1 MTENSKHVDVV
12 IIGAGLTGLTTAF
25 YLKKAGISFILVDQ
39 KDKVG
44 GVIETHKE
52 NSFTIECGPNTGVL
66 SHPEV
71 IELFEELGD
80 SCEIENAQNNVNKR
94 LIWKGNR
101 WHALPSSLIGGIKT
115 PLFSFGDKI
124 NILAEPFRKK
134 GTDPNESLAHLVKR
148 RMGQSF
154 LDYAVDPFILGI
166 YAGDPEYLIPRF
178 ALPKLY
184 NLEQKYGS
192 FIGGAIKKGK
202 EKKDE
207 RSQKATRKIFSV
219 KGGLSNLIKS
229 LENSIGSENIVL
241 GCKNIEIDYNEHFT
255 VKSAESSFIATSK
268 KVVTT
273 VGSYQLPKMLTF
285 LNLTEKEKVDN
296 LEYAKVAQLSIGFN
310 NWEGID
316 INAFGG
322 LVPYVEKRNILGV
335 LFISSFLQNRAPE
348 KGALLSVFVGGFRNP
363 KIFDLSDEKL
373 VELIEPDLKQMLGL
387 KTFNPDLL
395 KIFRYEYAIP
405 QYGINT
411 GERLSMIKNLEEKF
425 PNLTIAGNLR
435 DGIGMADRIKQGKD
449 IADSI
454 LGKI

>member
-1 MTENSKHVDVV
+1 MTEKMKHVDVV
-12 IIGAGLTGLTTAF
+12 IIGAGLTGLTTAY
-25 YLKKAGISFILVDQ
+25 YLKKAGISFILIDQ
-39 KDKVG
+39 KDRVG
-44 GVIETHKE
+44 GVIETLEE
-52 NSFTIECGPNTGVL
+52 NSFIIESGPNTGVL
-66 SHPEV
+66 SHPDV
-71 IELFEELGD
+71 AELFEELED
-80 SCEIENAQNNVNKR
+80 SCEIENAQKNVNKR
-94 LIWKGNR
+94 LIWKGDR

-124 NILAEPFRKK
+124 SILAEPFRKK
-134 GTDPNESLAHLVKR
+134 GTDPNENLAHLVKR

-229 LENSIGSENIVL
+229 LENKIGSENIVL
-241 GCKNIEIDYNEHFT
+241 GCKNISVDLNEQFT
-255 VKSAESSFIATSK
+255 VQSAESNITISAK
-268 KVVTT
+268 KVITT
-273 VGSYQLPKMLTF
+273 VGSYQLPKMLNF
-285 LNLTEKEKVDN
+285 LSGQEKEIVDN
-296 LEYAKVAQLSIGFN
+296 LSYAKVAQLSIGFKK
-310 NWEGID
+310 WEGINID
-316 INAFGG
+316 AFGG
-322 LVPYVEKRNILGV
+322 LVPSVEKKNILGV
-335 LFISSFLQNRAPE
+335 LFISSFLTNRAPE
-348 KGALLSVFVGGFRNP
+348 EGALLSVFVGGYRNP
-363 KIFDLSDEKL
+363 KIVDLSDEKL
-373 VELIEPDLKQMLGL
+373 IELIEPDLKQMLGL
-387 KTFNPDLL
+387 KVFNPDLL

-411 GERLSMIKNLEEKF
+411 GERLSMIEKLEEKF

-454 LGKI
+454 LRNR